1 MDAITTDTNVA
12 EAPPGPTPEDVERAE
27 IARRVE
33 RNNAEAIAQIRRRT
47 GAPVQLITAL
57 LAAINRIDDISD
69 LRDMIRNLCEE
80 ALSQ

>member
-33 RNNAEAIAQIRRRT
+33 RNNAEAIAQMKLRIR
-47 GAPVQLITAL
+47 GELQ
-57 LAAINRIDDISD
+57 
-69 LRDMIRNLCEE
+69 
-80 ALSQ
+80 